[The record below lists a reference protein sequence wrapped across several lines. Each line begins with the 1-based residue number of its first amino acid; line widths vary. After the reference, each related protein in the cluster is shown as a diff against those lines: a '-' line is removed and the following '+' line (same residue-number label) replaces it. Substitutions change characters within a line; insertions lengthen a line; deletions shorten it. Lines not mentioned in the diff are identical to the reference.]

1 MFTIAQKLKSKWN
14 TTFSL
19 FKWKMSEKTLYV
31 RAVIFSRW
39 KLSKRKLVFHFF
51 KPICNTSFRHLLPF
65 LGEREWFLQICNDHI
80 HDHNDVWPLTLWHSL
95 PIWKTNLYAAKQHL
109 GPVSIKRSIFQV
121 DSFSPLFDIALML
134 VSTVLQET
142 GIGYCLEKKGPEVNH
157 LFFIHI

>member
-1 MFTIAQKLKSKWN
+1 MVRVVALIYSRRGMLPCRKIVWKYIERKNDKINTRWIWWLFTIAQKLESKWN

-95 PIWKTNLYAAKQHL
+95 PIWKTNLYAAK
-109 GPVSIKRSIFQV
+109 
-121 DSFSPLFDIALML
+121 
-134 VSTVLQET
+134 
-142 GIGYCLEKKGPEVNH
+142 
-157 LFFIHI
+157 